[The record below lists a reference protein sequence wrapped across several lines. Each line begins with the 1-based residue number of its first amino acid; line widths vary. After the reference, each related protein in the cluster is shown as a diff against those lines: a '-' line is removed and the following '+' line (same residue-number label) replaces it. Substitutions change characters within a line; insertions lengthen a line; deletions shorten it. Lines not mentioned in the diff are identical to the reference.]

1 MVTGH
6 PVGTWR
12 ARGAGSQLDVTIEPF
27 AKLNDRQRTAIEREA
42 ELVAPFRGRDEATV
56 TFTD

>member
-1 MVTGH
+1 
-6 PVGTWR
+6 VGTWR
-12 ARGAGSQLDVTIEPF
+12 ARGAGSQLDLTVEPF
-27 AKLNDRQRTAIEREA
+27 TKLSDRQRTAIEREA